1 MGTRIGRLQ
10 GEEADVKSLWRLFR
24 RELHPAIKHNRELF
38 ARFERNKPLES
49 YEFVS
54 LDTEL
59 TGLNPRKDAIVSIGA
74 VRIKNLQVV
83 VGDNFF
89 SYVHP
94 KRSMPRDSTLIHQIT
109 PGQIE
114 NAPSLK
120 TVLPDLVEFCHGSL
134 LVGHFVSLDMSFLNR
149 ASKKLLGGGM
159 KNPCVDTMRV
169 AEAYQQF
176 QRMSY
181 YDQFDLGMSYNLT
194 DLCKRYGL
202 PLFDKHDALEDAM
215 QTAFLFV
222 FLVRRLRA
230 VGCETL
236 KDLHTAGRLARS
248 MI

>member
-1 MGTRIGRLQ
+1 MKR
-10 GEEADVKSLWRLFR
+10 LWRLLTRDVHPVIR
-24 RELHPAIKHNRELF
+24 RNREVF
-38 ARFERNKPLES
+38 GKFKRNMPLEA
-49 YEFVS
+49 YEYVS
-54 LDTEL
+54 IDTEL
-59 TGLNPRKDAIVSIGA
+59 TGLNPRRDAIVSIGA

-83 VGDNFF
+83 VGENFF

-120 TVLPDLVEFCHGSL
+120 TVLPDLIEFCSDSL
-134 LVGHFVSLDMSFLNR
+134 LVGHFVTLDMSFLNR
-149 ASKKLLGGGM
+149 ASKKLLGGGL

-181 YDQFDLGMSYNLT
+181 YDRFDLGMSYNLT
-194 DLCKRYGL
+194 DLCTRYGL
-202 PLFDKHDALEDAM
+202 PLFDKHDAMEDAM

-222 FLVRRLRA
+222 FLVKRLQT
-230 VGCETL
+230 VGCATL
-236 KDLHTAGRLARS
+236 RDLYNVGRLARS

>member
-1 MGTRIGRLQ
+1 MKR
-10 GEEADVKSLWRLFR
+10 LWRLFSR
-24 RELHPAIKHNRELF
+24 DLHPVIKRNREQF
-38 ARFERNKPLES
+38 SKFKRNMPLES
-49 YEFVS
+49 YTYVS

-59 TGLNPRKDAIVSIGA
+59 TGLNPRRDAIVSIGA
-74 VRIKNLQVV
+74 VRIKGLQVV
-83 VGDNFF
+83 LGDNFF

-120 TVLPDLVEFCHGSL
+120 SVLPDLVEYCEGSL
-134 LVGHFVSLDMSFLNR
+134 LVGHFVSLDMSFINR
-149 ASKKLLGGGM
+149 ASKRLLGGSL

-181 YDQFDLGMSYNLT
+181 YEQFDLGMSYNLT

-202 PLFDKHDALEDAM
+202 PLFEKHDALEDAM

-222 FLVRRLRA
+222 FLVKRLRT

-236 KDLHTAGRLARS
+236 KDLYNVGRLARS